1 MTGPVAKGDATL
13 VVSPAQRRAFGLLAA
28 IAADLPI
35 RWAALQ
41 SDVVFAENF
50 VIVVEAH
57 DVGNWGIKPKYRSYD
72 GEESGG
78 NIGFN

>member
-1 MTGPVAKGDATL
+1 MP
-13 VVSPAQRRAFGLLAA
+13 
-28 IAADLPI
+28 
-35 RWAALQ
+35 Q
-41 SDVVFAENF
+41 SDVIFAENL

-57 DVGNWGIKPKYRSYD
+57 DVGNWGIKPKYRSHD